1 MKSATTTELGL
12 ENVEAAARRISSLVH
27 RTPLLSSR
35 IISERAGLEVRLKC
49 ENLQRSGSF
58 KIRGATNAMR
68 SLSAIDRRK
77 GVIAYSS
84 GNHAQAVALAA
95 RDAGVSATIVM
106 PPDSMP
112 SKLAATAAYGARIV
126 TQDVTTANRR
136 EVAEKLAEKTGA
148 VLIPPFDHPHI
159 IAGAGTAALEILED
173 WPDVRTI
180 ITPLGGGGLLAGTA
194 LAARR
199 SPGVVIVGSEP
210 LAGNDGQRSLQ
221 SGQIVTIAPPATI
234 ADGARTTAVGDLNFQ
249 IIRESVADIIT
260 VDDATL
266 LEITRF
272 AISRT
277 KLLIEPTGA
286 LGLAALLSSANPA
299 IQGPVAVIIS
309 GGNVDLERLSG

>member
-12 ENVEAAARRISSLVH
+12 EDVEAAARRISSLVH

-68 SLSAIDRRK
+68 SLSAIDRQK

-136 EVAEKLAEKTGA
+136 EVAEKLAAKTGA
-148 VLIPPFDHPHI
+148 VVIPPFDHPHI

-180 ITPLGGGGLLAGTA
+180 IAPLGGGGLLAGTA

-199 SPGVVIVGSEP
+199 SPGVVIIGSEP
-210 LAGNDGQRSLQ
+210 LAGNDGQRSLR
-221 SGQIVTIAPPATI
+221 SGQIVAIEPPVTI
-234 ADGARTTAVGDLNFQ
+234 ADGARTTSVGELNFQ
-249 IIRESVADIIT
+249 IIRESVADIVT

-286 LGLAALLSSANPA
+286 LGLAALLSSSNPA
-299 IQGPVAVIIS
+299 IHGPVAVIIS

>member
-12 ENVEAAARRISSLVH
+12 EDVETAARRISSLVH

-148 VLIPPFDHPHI
+148 IVIPPFDHPHI

-180 ITPLGGGGLLAGTA
+180 IAPLGGGGLLAGTA

-199 SPGVVIVGSEP
+199 SPGVVIIGSEP
-210 LAGNDGQRSLQ
+210 LTGNDGQRSLR
-221 SGQIVTIAPPATI
+221 SGKIVTIEPPVTI
-234 ADGARTTAVGDLNFQ
+234 ADGARTTAVGELNFQ
-249 IIRESVADIIT
+249 IIREGVADIVT
-260 VDDATL
+260 VDDGTL